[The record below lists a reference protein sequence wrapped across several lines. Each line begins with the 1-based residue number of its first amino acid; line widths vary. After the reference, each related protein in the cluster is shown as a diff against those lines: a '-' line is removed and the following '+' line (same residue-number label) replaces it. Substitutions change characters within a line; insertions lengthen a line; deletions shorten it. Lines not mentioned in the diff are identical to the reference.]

1 MTWTKE
7 LIKPKLKVAE
17 ITLISGWSTLVSAP
31 LSGHCRHVVNVIAA
45 PRPSMSGIHGFTF
58 VGVRTSGASGSETTK
73 KILPLTTTTNTVYQ
87 WGGDNPDDEVIKLK
101 LGEELVGRT
110 DILSGD
116 VEHESLWW
124 EE

>member
-1 MTWTKE
+1 MPWTKE
-7 LIKPKLKVAE
+7 FIKPKLKVAE
-17 ITLISGWSTLVSAP
+17 VTLISGWSTVVSAP
-31 LSGHCRHVVNVIAA
+31 LSGYSRHIVNVIAA
-45 PRPSMSGIHGFTF
+45 PKRTASGIHGFTY
-58 VGVRTSGASGSETTK
+58 VGVRTSGASGSETQK

-110 DILSGD
+110 DVLSGD
-116 VEHESLWW
+116 AEHTSLWW